1 MTTVTPTLQEAARGL
16 RAADDFKRAFDIGAS
31 AAGIVLLLPVFV
43 LLAVLVRLDSPGPV
57 FFRQQRPGRNMR
69 AFTMIKFRTMVDGA
83 HKMQIGDF
91 AAAGYGPQRKGVVD
105 PRITKIGRFLRHT
118 SLDELPQLFNVLRG
132 EMSIV
137 GPRPLLGW
145 ELAEDGMIAR
155 SAVQPGITGL
165 WQVMGRSDLTFD
177 DMLKLDLAY
186 IERRSLLLDLGLVL
200 RTIPAVL
207 FGRGAY

>member
-1 MTTVTPTLQEAARGL
+1 MTTITPTLQETAKGL
-16 RAADDFKRAFDIGAS
+16 RAADVFKRAFDIAAS
-31 AAGIVLLLPVFV
+31 AAGILFLLPVFI

-57 FFRQQRPGRNMR
+57 FFRQQRPGKNMR
-69 AFTMIKFRTMVDGA
+69 AFTMIKFRTMVNGA

-91 AAAGYGPQRKGVVD
+91 AAAGYGPQHKGVVD
-105 PRITKIGRFLRHT
+105 PRITKVGRFLRHT
-118 SLDELPQLFNVLRG
+118 SLDELPQLLNVLRG

-145 ELAEDGMIAR
+145 ELPEDGMVAR
-155 SAVQPGITGL
+155 STVQPGITGL

-186 IERRSLLLDLGLVL
+186 IERRSFLFDLGLVL